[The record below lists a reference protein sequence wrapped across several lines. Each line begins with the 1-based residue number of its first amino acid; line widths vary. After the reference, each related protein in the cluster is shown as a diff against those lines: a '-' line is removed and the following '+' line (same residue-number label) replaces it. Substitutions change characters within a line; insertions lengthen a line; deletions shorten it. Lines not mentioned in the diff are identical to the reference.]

1 MNVAIA
7 FFSSIVEEI
16 PTRNFMAAR
25 GSVFLYVPN
34 LIGYVRVIL
43 GIVSFAYAF
52 DNYKLAVVA
61 YSASQLLDALDGY
74 AARALNQSSMF
85 GAVLDMVTDR
95 VSSNILLMI
104 LAVLYGKDKFLIFA
118 GLAMLDYA
126 SHWFSMYASV
136 YVGATSHKAMTPSR
150 PWLLRMYY
158 GSKLLLFLC
167 CVSQEMTYLSLYVLQ
182 SAPVD
187 GSQIDFACA
196 SFAQGALLASGPLTI
211 LKQIINVIQL
221 TDASQMIVKKEKSK
235 RS

>member
-1 MNVAIA
+1 
-7 FFSSIVEEI
+7 
-16 PTRNFMAAR
+16 MA

-34 LIGYVRVIL
+34 LIGYFRVIL
-43 GIVSFAYAF
+43 GIVAFVYAF
-52 DNYKLAVVA
+52 DNYKITVLA

-95 VSSNILLMI
+95 VSSNILLMV
-104 LAVLYGKDKFLIFA
+104 LAVIYGKEYFSLFA
-118 GLAMLDYA
+118 LLASLDYS

-158 GSKLLLFLC
+158 GSKLFLFLC
-167 CVSQEMTYLSLYVLQ
+167 CVSQEVSFLSLYVLQ
-182 SAPVD
+182 ASP
-187 GSQIDFACA
+187 GGTQFDFACT
-196 SFAQGALLASGPLTI
+196 SFAQGALLASGPLTL
-211 LKQIINVIQL
+211 LKQIINVVQL
-221 TDASQMIVKKEKSK
+221 VDASQMIVRKEKSK